1 MMAPFSEI
9 EITGGTSN
17 GAGWGTA
24 DTGVESILTL
34 KYVEFEMPVDNLED
48 NF

>member
-1 MMAPFSEI
+1 MMAPLSEI
-9 EITGGTSN
+9 EIT

-24 DTGVESILTL
+24 DTRMESILTL
-34 KYVEFEMPVDNLED
+34 KYIEFEMPVDNLED